1 MLWDIIRVLKRSEKY
16 ENKTSKRNNRIIDPD
31 VKNAGPKLQPA
42 RLGMQHLDSLKAVKV
57 AMDMNKAQDK
67 TIDMIVNL
75 VTSMDKNMKLLAT
88 KVLELEKKIEG
99 LESYAN
105 REI

>member
-1 MLWDIIRVLKRSEKY
+1 M
-16 ENKTSKRNNRIIDPD
+16 NKTTNETVQS
-31 VKNAGPKLQPA
+31 
-42 RLGMQHLDSLKAVKV
+42 MQHLDSLKAVKV

-75 VTSMDKNMKLLAT
+75 VGTMDKNMKLLAT
-88 KVLELEKKIEG
+88 KVLELEKDKDILFELIKG
-99 LESYAN
+99 QEKTIQSLVGYAN

>member
-1 MLWDIIRVLKRSEKY
+1 
-16 ENKTSKRNNRIIDPD
+16 
-31 VKNAGPKLQPA
+31 
-42 RLGMQHLDSLKAVKV
+42 MQHLDSLKAVKV

-75 VTSMDKNMKLLAT
+75 VGTMDKNMKLLAT
-88 KVLELEKKIEG
+88 KVLELEKDKDILFELIKGQEKTIQSLEG
-99 LESYAN
+99 YAN

>member
-1 MLWDIIRVLKRSEKY
+1 M
-16 ENKTSKRNNRIIDPD
+16 NKTTNETVQS
-31 VKNAGPKLQPA
+31 
-42 RLGMQHLDSLKAVKV
+42 MQHLDSLKAVKV

-75 VTSMDKNMKLLAT
+75 VGTMDKNMKLLAT
-88 KVLELEKKIEG
+88 KVLELEQRLNVANKGIERV
-99 LESYAN
+99 EAYAN

>member
-1 MLWDIIRVLKRSEKY
+1 M
-16 ENKTSKRNNRIIDPD
+16 NKTTNETVQS
-31 VKNAGPKLQPA
+31 
-42 RLGMQHLDSLKAVKV
+42 MQHLDSLKAVKV

-75 VTSMDKNMKLLAT
+75 VGTMDKNMKLLAT
-88 KVLELEKKIEG
+88 KVLELEKDKDILFELIKGQEKTIQSLEG
-99 LESYAN
+99 YAN

>member
-1 MLWDIIRVLKRSEKY
+1 MQKQTNETIQS
-16 ENKTSKRNNRIIDPD
+16 
-31 VKNAGPKLQPA
+31 
-42 RLGMQHLDSLKAVKV
+42 MQHLDSLKAVKV

-67 TIDMIVNL
+67 TIEMIVNL
-75 VTSMDKNMKLLAT
+75 VGTMDKNMKLLAT

-99 LESYAN
+99 LEGYAN

>member
-1 MLWDIIRVLKRSEKY
+1 M
-16 ENKTSKRNNRIIDPD
+16 NKTTNETVQS
-31 VKNAGPKLQPA
+31 
-42 RLGMQHLDSLKAVKV
+42 MQHLDSLKAVKV

-75 VTSMDKNMKLLAT
+75 VASMDKNMKLLAT
-88 KVLELEKKIEG
+88 KVLELEKDKDILFELIKGQEKTIQSLEG
-99 LESYAN
+99 YAN